1 MIDAFVHDKDVY
13 GTIASVAFNLPYE
26 QCLEFNPETHEYQAE
41 GKKRRTECKSVL
53 LGVLYGRSVPS
64 IGDQLYG
71 NDKSLTD
78 EEKTAKAQKVYD
90 AVMNNFPGLRSAM
103 LHAQESARKQGFT
116 ETILGRRRHLPDMTL
131 PEFEFKAMP
140 GYINPDIDPLDPS
153 TLDKRSDIPD
163 RIVKQLTDEF
173 SKLKYYG
180 QIVKRTKQLEE
191 EHIRV
196 INNRPKITD
205 ATRQCLNCVDKYT
218 EILTTDGWK
227 HYDEIYEGQ
236 KIYSYNQHSQSIVKD
251 TINNIHV
258 YNGSI
263 DVVMFKNR
271 FIDAI
276 CTYNHKWLCLNSQ
289 GNYEFV
295 ESKDI
300 VSSNISLPI
309 VNLDEDNILNSS
321 VRFIS
326 AEDFYVDEY
335 TTNVVWCVTTKTH
348 TWIARRNGKVY
359 ITGNSIIQ
367 GSAADQTK
375 MAILLIANDKRWK
388 EIGARILTPIHDEI
402 LVEAPIENREEAA
415 KLLSGLMVE
424 AADYLPFPSK
434 CDVETTYRWYGLEAP
449 CPYKK
454 ATSIDTQ
461 NEEEIK
467 WIQYHLVEMEYL
479 LPVIK
484 DESGEA
490 RGNAAYG
497 VNGIRTDEMEK
508 AIFDYMSTRSVSS
521 DEFIDRIEQEVSLG
535 Y

>member
-41 GKKRRTECKSVL
+41 GTKRRTECKSVL

-163 RIVKQLTDEF
+163 RIVKQLTEEF

-180 QIVKRTKQLEE
+180 QIVKRSKQLEE

-205 ATRQCLNCVDKYT
+205 ATRQCLNCVDKHT

-227 HYDEIYEGQ
+227 HYDEIHEGQ
-236 KIYSYNQHSQSIVKD
+236 KIYSYDYHSKRVVND
-251 TINNIHV
+251 TIN
-258 YNGSI
+258 SI
-263 DVVMFKNR
+263 YIYDEPTYVITFENR
-271 FIDAI
+271 FIDAV
-276 CTYNHKWLCLNSQ
+276 CTVNHKWLCLYSN
-289 GNYEFV
+289 NEYRFV
-295 ESKDI
+295 ESKDLFTAN
-300 VSSNISLPI
+300 SRLPI
-309 VNLDEDNILNSS
+309 VNILSDNILASDVSFVSIDDCQIDYNK
-321 VRFIS
+321 
-326 AEDFYVDEY
+326 A
-335 TTNVVWCVTTKTH
+335 NLVWCVTTKTH
-348 TWIARRNGKVY
+348 TWIARRNRKVY

-461 NEEEIK
+461 DEEEIK
-467 WIQYHLVEMEYL
+467 WLQYHLVEMEYL

-508 AIFDYMSTRSVSS
+508 SIFDYMSTRSISS
-521 DEFIDRIEQEVSLG
+521 NEFINRIEQEVSLG